1 MGKIKAV
8 ALMSGGLDSM
18 LATKVIEKL
27 GIEVYGINF
36 YTGFCITEQR
46 RRVDGAK
53 SAASKK
59 KLENAALKSAAEI
72 EIPVEIVDISE
83 EYLKMVT
90 NPRHGYGSNVNPCI
104 DCRIHMLREAHKYMQ
119 KIGAQ
124 FIVTGEVVG
133 QRPMSQHRNTMGM
146 IEKEAGVAG
155 LVLRPL
161 SAKLLEPTIPEKTG
175 LVDREALYAIGG
187 RGRNP
192 QMKLARELGIAVFPN
207 PGGGCCFLTD
217 QTYAER
223 FFDLMKHREQKTL
236 TMEDVVRLRLGRHF
250 RIKETHK
257 IIIGRNEAE
266 NDLIEK
272 YAGENMA
279 IIKATVEK
287 GPVGLIE
294 GIFEDS
300 DIVLAAAI
308 TAGYGKAK
316 NMDSVEFEIITGSV
330 RRVMDIKPVDPQIY
344 SKFIIQ
350 HQVK

>member
-1 MGKIKAV
+1 MEKIKAV

-18 LATKVIEKL
+18 LAAKVMEKI
-27 GIEVYGINF
+27 GIEVMGINF

-46 RRVDGAK
+46 RRVDGSK

-72 EIPVEIVDISE
+72 EIPVEIVDISKQ
-83 EYLKMVT
+83 YLEMVT
-90 NPRHGYGSNVNPCI
+90 KPKHGYGSNVNPCI

-119 KIGAQ
+119 KIGAK

-133 QRPMSQHRNTMGM
+133 QRPMSQHKNTMRM

-161 SAKLLEPTIPEKTG
+161 SAKLLEPTLPETSG
-175 LVDREALYAIGG
+175 WVNRDELYDIGG

-192 QMKLARELGIAVFPN
+192 QMRLARELGIEVFPN

-223 FFDLMKHREQKTL
+223 FFDLMRHRVEKTL

-250 RIKETHK
+250 RIKESHK

-272 YAGENMA
+272 YSDEKMA
-279 IIKATVEK
+279 IVKATVEK
-287 GPVGLIE
+287 GPVSLIE
-294 GIFEDS
+294 GEFGED
-300 DIVLAAAI
+300 DIRLAASL

-316 NMDSVEFEIITGSV
+316 ALAEVEFDVTSGGKTRSISV
-330 RRVMDIKPVDPQIY
+330 KPVDPQAY
-344 SKFIIQ
+344 SEYLIQ
-350 HQVK
+350 HRP